1 MTGIRVLGYLGFVK
15 AYRRD
20 LSWHCT
26 VAAVKVAVEGEQE
39 ERVIVLMV
47 HERILVLEMVA

>member
-26 VAAVKVAVEGEQE
+26 VAAVEGEQE
-39 ERVIVLMV
+39 ELVIVLMV